1 MGGERTA
8 ILSHPAGCFFLL
20 LLPLY
25 RLLDRLSMVT
35 VGKIFARQGE
45 IHLCF
50 RLQLKITD
58 LMFNLNINKKTAPLP
73 TFLPAEGCVF
83 SAHFF
88 IFTTSKSRS
97 CYPAVGKNMIML
109 DSNMPYRN
117 QSRIHYYCTPLQ
129 LPSFDTYNHH
139 LNLLLF
145 RKAGVNHHYRIH
157 LVQRL
162 CNRYRNCLH

>member
-58 LMFNLNINKKTAPLP
+58 LMFNLNINKKNSP
-73 TFLPAEGCVF
+73 PADI
-83 SAHFF
+83 SACGGLCFFCSFFHFHYF
-88 IFTTSKSRS
+88 KKS
-97 CYPAVGKNMIML
+97 
-109 DSNMPYRN
+109 
-117 QSRIHYYCTPLQ
+117 
-129 LPSFDTYNHH
+129 
-139 LNLLLF
+139 LLLSCSRKEYPF
-145 RKAGVNHHYRIH
+145 RFRFAAFMAT
-157 LVQRL
+157 RL
-162 CNRYRNCLH
+162 ISAFIALAISSALKPSCI

>member
-88 IFTTSKSRS
+88 IFTTSKSR
-97 CYPAVGKNMIML
+97 
-109 DSNMPYRN
+109 
-117 QSRIHYYCTPLQ
+117 
-129 LPSFDTYNHH
+129 
-139 LNLLLF
+139 LLLSCSRKEYPF
-145 RKAGVNHHYRIH
+145 RFRFAAFMAT
-157 LVQRL
+157 RL
-162 CNRYRNCLH
+162 ISAFIALAISSALKPSCI